1 MTAWILWLILCGA
14 FLLLELFTA
23 SLAALCGACG
33 CLAAFFF
40 AVFGASAD
48 AQLIAAAVGTV
59 ASLVFLMPL
68 VNRYRKARG
77 KDAPSLNTNMDALI
91 GRSAPLMRDI
101 TAEHPGRV
109 RIDGDNW
116 QARSASGQLVE
127 KGTMV
132 TVTGYDSIILLVKPS
147 EQNGTN

>member
-14 FLLLELFTA
+14 LLLLELFTA

-40 AVFGASAD
+40 AVFGGSVD

-68 VNRYRKARG
+68 VNRYRSMRK
-77 KDAPSLNTNMDALI
+77 KDTPAFNTNMEALI
-91 GRSAPLMRDI
+91 GRTAPLMRDI
-101 TAEHPGRV
+101 TLENPGRV

-116 QARSASGQLVE
+116 QARSASGKPLE

-132 TVTGYDSIILLVKPS
+132 KVTGYDSIILLVTPA
-147 EQNGTN
+147 E